1 MKDKKLPLVSLL
13 STILIGGYTIV
24 LLCVG
29 IVTIFL
35 GRYAGG
41 LVTCRHEPDSKLRWK
56 RRLYKRLSYASR
68 ISFSVT
74 RGNDRHCS
82 VFAGSRDV
90 SVVFAFPDPFDI
102 FHRNVEKKENKSGRL
117 CENNYFLYSFDSF
130 LAAASKCTDNPA
142 ADNSSNY
149 GTDRVD
155 KEKRN

>member
-41 LVTCRHEPDSKLRWK
+41 LITAGMNLTANSVGNGD
-56 RRLYKRLSYASR
+56 Y
-68 ISFSVT
+68 IS
-74 RGNDRHCS
+74 GYL
-82 VFAGSRDV
+82 
-90 SVVFAFPDPFDI
+90 VVFAFPDPFDI

>member
-1 MKDKKLPLVSLL
+1 M
-13 STILIGGYTIV
+13 THN
-24 LLCVG
+24 
-29 IVTIFL
+29 
-35 GRYAGG
+35 
-41 LVTCRHEPDSKLRWK
+41 CRHEPDSKLRWK